1 MELPWNDP
9 RSNKF
14 ATTIGLI
21 TSSGPSGT
29 NIMACEWTHHLSYKP
44 GLIAVSLGPTK
55 TTVANIRHT
64 REFGINL
71 CGVDQSI
78 LSSIAGGYSGNDYDK
93 ISALKELGFKFYNA
107 NHIKT
112 LMVKDAAL
120 NVECTLYKEITLGDH
135 IMFIGEVIDAIHN
148 PKKQPLVYHD
158 GKYWL
163 LQLLNKPSLDERK
176 RVREVLEKHKKRKM
190 STL

>member
-1 MELPWNDP
+1 MELPWNDR

-64 REFGINL
+64 KEFGINL

-112 LMVKDAAL
+112 LMVNEASL

-163 LQLLNKPSLDERK
+163 LQSLNKPSLDERK
-176 RVREVLEKHKKRKM
+176 RVREVLEKHKKEK
-190 STL
+190 